1 MYVKQISV
9 YLENIRGT
17 LRNVTKLIG
26 DAGIDIMALSIA
38 DTANFGIVRFIV
50 RECDIDKALE
60 TLKAAGCPARTNNV
74 ICVCVPNR
82 PSGLD
87 EVLAV
92 IEGADVSIEYLYS
105 FNYSADGQALIIF
118 RLSDKAE
125 GVKIFEDN
133 GIKIFTQADVNAL

>member
-26 DAGIDIMALSIA
+26 DAGIDILALSIA

-50 RECDIDKALE
+50 RECDIDKALD
-60 TLKAAGCPARTNNV
+60 TLKDAGCPARVNDV

-87 EVLAV
+87 EALAA
-92 IEGADVSIEYLYS
+92 IENADVSIEYLYS
-105 FNYSADGQALIIF
+105 FNYSAEGQALIIF
-118 RLSDKAE
+118 RLSDKVE
-125 GVKIFEDN
+125 GVKIFENN
-133 GIKIFTQADVNAL
+133 GIKIFTQTEVNAL

>member
-9 YLENIRGT
+9 YLENLRGT
-17 LRNVTKLIG
+17 LRHVTKLMG

-50 RECDIDKALE
+50 REAEIDNALNV
-60 TLKAAGCPARTNNV
+60 LKEAGCPARINNV
-74 ICVCVPNR
+74 ICVCVSNK

-92 IEGADVSIEYLYS
+92 LEDSDISIEYLYS
-105 FNYSADGQALIIF
+105 FNYSADGQALLIF
-118 RLSDKAE
+118 RLSDEAE
-125 GVKIFEDN
+125 GMKLFSQKGVRV
-133 GIKIFTQADVNAL
+133 FTQEEVNAL